1 MSGKIAV
8 NTKHTGDPKKDH
20 RGYAETMTSEQLDGL
35 LSAAWLKQMVADIR
49 GGDEKKK
56 DNLPY
61 ICPHYSA
68 FKDNHRAQADIIP
81 EAFSFM
87 TCVDVDE
94 KDLVDKAIKRALE
107 LNQDDYS
114 DWKDQ
119 VLRIEYSARKKVHI
133 YIRIPKGMTIEE
145 AQKSFCEEM
154 EVPYDESCIT
164 PERFIYLTGI
174 DEEVYRS
181 PHWLEPL
188 SDEEIAERREAYL
201 QRGLD
206 VDGRRLRGCREQVKP
221 LSHTEKETG
230 QCVEATAEALAKF
243 DLCAKEAG
251 LAPESMDIWGEHNW
265 HANLMAVLSVGV
277 GKLMTREQLFA
288 VVAERLKNYS
298 QTNDCKNLINYFY
311 DNYNADKGYM
321 NAGLREINAK
331 AQKCTGEKCT
341 AEPTLSCT
349 LEDDEE
355 ESTQKEPSLLCTR
368 KMPMGVK
375 ESIDAVGPQLAM
387 PVVTAICP
395 CIGTLATGIKLDVH
409 GKKTGLNLISY
420 IAGDFAS
427 GKGSIDPVVEAWM
440 SEVQALDDMYTQQ
453 EDEWRKKKKASINKK
468 EQPEEPVLPIRILTL
483 NNTVANLAQQLANT
497 EGKHAFSFTP
507 EADTVAQKWKS
518 SVSDFS
524 LMLRQSYDGTKY
536 ERRAK
541 SLEAVNV
548 HIKHLLWNV
557 TMCGTPDA
565 LYRVVNNYTDGF
577 QSRIAVARTPDNTFA
592 PLEDKPPVLTDRQRE
607 RIQQIAHL
615 LPLMYGEV
623 VLPRLEAKGREWVER
638 IRLETMKDDDHIRA
652 RQRFRV
658 CVTAQRMVCCL
669 MLCKVCE
676 TLIQKHGLNGAEA
689 QLKQQPGLWKEL
701 LLKAQTPTMLEAY
714 DVIADSLLENALYFF
729 RDRIE
734 NAFQSRSYAG
744 SQNNERTKRGRN
756 DSIFSRLDV
765 QFTFEQAMQH
775 SVAVKGANVTH
786 NTVRQMLK
794 NWRKQGLVV
803 LTDDGQYRK
812 NG

>member
-20 RGYAETMTSEQLDGL
+20 RGYAETMTSEQVDSL

-61 ICPHYSA
+61 ICPHYWA

-94 KDLVDKAIKRALE
+94 KELVDKAIKRALE

-206 VDGRRLRGCREQVKP
+206 VDGRRLRGCRKQAKS

-243 DLCAKEAG
+243 DLCTKEAG

-277 GKLMTREQLFA
+277 GKLMTRDQLFA

-298 QTNDCKNLINYFY
+298 QTKDCKNLINYFY

-331 AQKCTGEKCT
+331 AQKCT
-341 AEPTLSCT
+341 A
-349 LEDDEE
+349 
-355 ESTQKEPSLLCTR
+355 
-368 KMPMGVK
+368 
-375 ESIDAVGPQLAM
+375 
-387 PVVTAICP
+387 
-395 CIGTLATGIKLDVH
+395 
-409 GKKTGLNLISY
+409 
-420 IAGDFAS
+420 
-427 GKGSIDPVVEAWM
+427 DPV
-440 SEVQALDDMYTQQ
+440 S
-453 EDEWRKKKKASINKK
+453 
-468 EQPEEPVLPIRILTL
+468 
-483 NNTVANLAQQLANT
+483 
-497 EGKHAFSFTP
+497 
-507 EADTVAQKWKS
+507 
-518 SVSDFS
+518 
-524 LMLRQSYDGTKY
+524 MLQTK
-536 ERRAK
+536 
-541 SLEAVNV
+541 
-548 HIKHLLWNV
+548 
-557 TMCGTPDA
+557 
-565 LYRVVNNYTDGF
+565 
-577 QSRIAVARTPDNTFA
+577 
-592 PLEDKPPVLTDRQRE
+592 
-607 RIQQIAHL
+607 
-615 LPLMYGEV
+615 
-623 VLPRLEAKGREWVER
+623 
-638 IRLETMKDDDHIRA
+638 
-652 RQRFRV
+652 
-658 CVTAQRMVCCL
+658 
-669 MLCKVCE
+669 
-676 TLIQKHGLNGAEA
+676 
-689 QLKQQPGLWKEL
+689 
-701 LLKAQTPTMLEAY
+701 
-714 DVIADSLLENALYFF
+714 
-729 RDRIE
+729 
-734 NAFQSRSYAG
+734 
-744 SQNNERTKRGRN
+744 
-756 DSIFSRLDV
+756 
-765 QFTFEQAMQH
+765 
-775 SVAVKGANVTH
+775 
-786 NTVRQMLK
+786 
-794 NWRKQGLVV
+794 
-803 LTDDGQYRK
+803 
-812 NG
+812 

>member
-20 RGYAETMTSEQLDGL
+20 RGYAETMISEQVDSL

-107 LNQDDYS
+107 LNQDNYS

-298 QTNDCKNLINYFY
+298 QTKDCKNLINYFY

-331 AQKCTGEKCT
+331 AQKCT

-623 VLPRLEAKGREWVER
+623 VLPKLEAKGREWVER
-638 IRLETMKDDDHIRA
+638 IRLETMKNDDRTRA

-658 CVTAQRMVCCL
+658 CVTAQRMTCCL

-689 QLKQQPGLWKEL
+689 QLKQQPNLWKDML
-701 LLKAQTPTMLEAY
+701 LRAQTPTMLEAY
-714 DVIADSLLENALYFF
+714 DVIADALLENALYFF

-734 NAFQSRSYAG
+734 NAFLSRDYAG
-744 SQNNERTKRGRN
+744 GLNGERTKRGKN
-756 DSIFSRLDV
+756 DSIFERLDI
-765 QFTFEQAMQH
+765 QFSFEQAMQQ
-775 SVAVKGANVTH
+775 SVAVKGANVNH

-794 NWRKQGLVV
+794 NWRKQRLVV
-803 LTDDGQYRK
+803 LEEDGNYRK
-812 NG
+812 VS

>member
-94 KDLVDKAIKRALE
+94 KELVDKAIKRALE

-298 QTNDCKNLINYFY
+298 QTKDCKNLINYFY

-676 TLIQKHGLNGAEA
+676 TLIHKHGLNGAEA
-689 QLKQQPGLWKEL
+689 QLKQQPGLWKEM

-734 NAFQSRSYAG
+734 NAFQSREYAG

-803 LTDDGQYRK
+803 LEEDGTYRK
-812 NG
+812 K

>member
-20 RGYAETMTSEQLDGL
+20 RGYAETMTSEQVDSL
-35 LSAAWLKQMVADIR
+35 LYAAWLKQMVADIR

-61 ICPHYSA
+61 VCPHYWA

-206 VDGRRLRGCREQVKP
+206 VDGRRLRGCREQAKA

-230 QCVEATAEALAKF
+230 LCVEATAEALAKF

-298 QTNDCKNLINYFY
+298 QTKDCKNLINYFY

-331 AQKCTGEKCT
+331 AQKCTGE
-341 AEPTLSCT
+341 PTLSCT

-355 ESTQKEPSLLCTR
+355 ESTQQEPSLLCTR

-427 GKGSIDPVVEAWM
+427 GKGSIDPVVETWM

-592 PLEDKPPVLTDRQRE
+592 PLDDKPPVLSDRQRE

-638 IRLETMKDDDHIRA
+638 IRVETMKNDDRTRA

-689 QLKQQPGLWKEL
+689 KLKQQPGLWKEM
-701 LLKAQTPTMLEAY
+701 LLKTQTPTMLEAY

-734 NAFQSRSYAG
+734 NAFQSREYAG

-775 SVAVKGANVTH
+775 SVAVKGANVTR